1 VLLIILIG
9 LIAAAVAATIHRI
22 DNNRAGIWLS
32 ILPLGIFIW
41 GIAHLNSVLL
51 NNSIIEVYPWVDSI
65 GLSLTFM
72 LDGLSLFFVLL
83 VSGVGFFI
91 FIYANSYLHN
101 DPNKGK
107 FLTYLSL
114 FMTAMLGIVMSG
126 NLLILFIFWELTSL
140 SSYLLIGFYSAEE
153 ESRKSALMAMLVTVS
168 GGLFM
173 LAGIILLGIEAG
185 TLELDQLLANP
196 TLLVNNA
203 KAPIIAVLI
212 MIGALT
218 KSAQFPF
225 HFWLPNAMAAPAPVS
240 AYLHSTT
247 MVKAG
252 VFLLAR
258 LSPVFVNVP
267 IWQSVLVHIGGITM
281 VFGALMAL
289 MNTDMKKVLAYTTI
303 SALGIMV
310 LLLGIGTTI
319 SVQAAMVFLLAHALY
334 KGTLFMVTGNVDHE
348 TGMRDL
354 NLLSGLGKRMPYTF
368 YAGALAALSMAGVI
382 PFFGF
387 VAKEILYGAAF
398 DTPLVSGIVGVATFL
413 TGVMFTALAFEFGYK
428 IFMGMQAE
436 TPKHPH
442 EAPFGMI
449 LGPIVLATFGLIGGI
464 FSEQIAQPL
473 LHQSSS
479 VILNVDKVLQLG
491 LWHGF
496 TLIFALSLLTLLFG
510 YGVFKVRQHIR
521 AFSTKLSL
529 SNLPGPEALY
539 FKSIPALLQVAKKQ
553 TMFFQSGILRNY
565 LTTIVLTLVS
575 LIVAISIIGGDF
587 SVIGLSKTIQV
598 KWFEVVFIVLM
609 IVGVVNTLTTT
620 SRLTAI
626 VSLGVVGYG
635 TAAIF
640 LYYGGPDVAMTQFLI
655 ETLTIVLFVLVL
667 NRLPK
672 FVDMDK
678 RLSKRI
684 AFPSVIFGA
693 TMSTILLWVLSQQM
707 NSPLKDYYSQSSYL
721 LAKGKNVVNVI
732 LVDFRGIDT
741 LGEITVLGIAAIGIY
756 ALLKVKFSKS

>member
-1 VLLIILIG
+1 
-9 LIAAAVAATIHRI
+9 
-22 DNNRAGIWLS
+22 
-32 ILPLGIFIW
+32 
-41 GIAHLNSVLL
+41 
-51 NNSIIEVYPWVDSI
+51 
-65 GLSLTFM
+65 
-72 LDGLSLFFVLL
+72 
-83 VSGVGFFI
+83 
-91 FIYANSYLHN
+91 
-101 DPNKGK
+101 
-107 FLTYLSL
+107 
-114 FMTAMLGIVMSG
+114 
-126 NLLILFIFWELTSL
+126 
-140 SSYLLIGFYSAEE
+140 
-153 ESRKSALMAMLVTVS
+153 
-168 GGLFM
+168 M
-173 LAGIILLGIEAG
+173 LAGIILLGIETG
-185 TLELDQLLANP
+185 TLEIDKLIANP
-196 TLLVNNA
+196 TLLLNNP

-258 LSPVFVNVP
+258 LSPVFVYVP
-267 IWQSVLVHIGGITM
+267 IWQTVLVLIGGITM

-354 NLLSGLGKRMPYTF
+354 NLLSGLGKKMPSTF

-398 DTPLVSGIVGVATFL
+398 DTPLASGVVGVATFA

-428 IFMGMQAE
+428 IFMGKVAD
-436 TPKHPH
+436 TPKTPH

-496 TLIFALSLLTLLFG
+496 TLIFALSLLTLLLG
-510 YGVFKVRQHIR
+510 YGVYKVRHHFR
-521 AFSTKLSL
+521 AFSVKFSL

-539 FKSIPALLQVAKKQ
+539 YKSIPALLQVAKKQ
-553 TMFFQSGILRNY
+553 TMFFQSGLLRRY
-565 LTTIVLTLVS
+565 LITIISTLVI
-575 LIVAISIIGGDF
+575 LIWATAIIEGDF
-587 SVIGLSKTIQV
+587 SVISFSNSISI
-598 KWFEVVFIVLM
+598 KWFEVVFVILM
-609 IVGVVNTLTTT
+609 LVGVINTLITT

-655 ETLTIVLFVLVL
+655 ETLTIVIFVLIL
-667 NRLPK
+667 NKLPK
-672 FVDMDK
+672 FVVMDK

-693 TMSTILLWVLSQQM
+693 TMSAILLWVLSQQM
-707 NSPLKDYYSQSSYL
+707 TSPLKDYYSQTSYL

-732 LVDFRGIDT
+732 LVDFRGFDT
-741 LGEITVLGIAAIGIY
+741 MGEITVLGIAALGIY
-756 ALLKVKFSKS
+756 ALLKVKYSKN

>member
-1 VLLIILIG
+1 MLLIVLIG
-9 LIAAAVAATIHRI
+9 LFTAAIAATIHRI
-22 DNNRAGIWLS
+22 DKNRVGLWLS
-32 ILPLGIFIW
+32 IVPLGIFIW
-41 GIAHLNSVLL
+41 GITHLNGVLL
-51 NNSIIEVYPWVDSI
+51 SNSIIEAYPWVGSV
-65 GLSLTFM
+65 GLTLTFM

-83 VSGVGFFI
+83 ISGVGFFI
-91 FIYANSYLHN
+91 FIYANSYLHG

-140 SSYLLIGFYSAEE
+140 SSYLLIGYYSAEE

-196 TLLVNNA
+196 TLLANNT

-354 NLLSGLGKRMPYTF
+354 YLLSGLGKKMPYTF

-398 DTPLVSGIVGVATFL
+398 DTPFVSGVVGIATFT

-428 IFMGMQAE
+428 IFMGKQAD
-436 TPKHPH
+436 TPKPPH

-510 YGVFKVRQHIR
+510 YGIFKIR
-521 AFSTKLSL
+521 HRIRTLSTKLSL
-529 SNLPGPEALY
+529 SNIPGPEAIY
-539 FKSIPALLQVAKKQ
+539 FKSIPALLLVAKKQ
-553 TMFFQSGILRNY
+553 TLFFQSGILRNY

-575 LIVAISIIGGDF
+575 LIAAVAILGNDFMIIDF
-587 SVIGLSKTIQV
+587 SKSVKV
-598 KWFEVVFIVLM
+598 KWFEVVFIILM
-609 IVGVVNTLTTT
+609 LVGVVNTLTTT

-672 FVDMDK
+672 FVVMDK

-684 AFPSVIFGA
+684 AFPSLIFGA
-693 TMSTILLWVLSQQM
+693 AMSIVLLWVLSQQM

-756 ALLKVKFSKS
+756 ALLKVKFSKG